1 MNGDWET
8 AKSQAANAFNAIKD
22 NIGSKLDAAESTA
35 VSIADRIGDKLGFPG
50 LGSKVQGV
58 FNSIRGFI
66 ENPIES
72 AWNAI
77 SSIPQ
82 KIMNAFSGIRIS
94 IPKVKLPHFSVSW
107 WDLGPVRLPS
117 VSVSWYARGGYFDEP
132 SIVGVGEAGGEFIAP
147 EKQLQGFIETSV
159 NRAFSRFAD
168 TPSQPVNV
176 AVTVYATVAD
186 GVDAYETGQQIGAGI
201 ASKLKQRGVPVAT

>member
-1 MNGDWET
+1 MNTAKTVGSSAAGALQAAMNGDWET

-58 FNSIRGFI
+58 FDGIRGFI

-77 SSIPQ
+77 SGIPG

-94 IPKVKLPHFSVSW
+94 IPEPKMPHFNVSWNDFGPIKLP
-107 WDLGPVRLPS
+107 
-117 VSVSWYARGGYFDEP
+117 
-132 SIVGVGEAGGEFIAP
+132 
-147 EKQLQGFIETSV
+147 TS
-159 NRAFSRFAD
+159 A
-168 TPSQPVNV
+168 
-176 AVTVYATVAD
+176 
-186 GVDAYETGQQIGAGI
+186 
-201 ASKLKQRGVPVAT
+201 